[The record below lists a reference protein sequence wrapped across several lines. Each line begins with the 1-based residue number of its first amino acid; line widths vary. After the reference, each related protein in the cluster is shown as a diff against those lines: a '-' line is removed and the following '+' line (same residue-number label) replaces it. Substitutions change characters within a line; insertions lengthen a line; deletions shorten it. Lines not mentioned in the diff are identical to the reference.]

1 MKLSNKLTKS
11 HLSHQISKETG
22 FSKNLSKKLIED
34 LIEISIKG
42 IIKGSLNLKNFGHF
56 KVLHKSERIGRNPKT
71 KEIFKIN
78 ERKSISFRA
87 SQKFMKNLN
96 M

>member
-11 HLSHQISKETG
+11 HLSDQISKETG

>member
-1 MKLSNKLTKS
+1 MKQSNKLNKI

-42 IIKGSLNLKNFGHF
+42 IVNGGLNLKNFGHF
-56 KVLHKSERIGRNPKT
+56 KVLHKQERIGRNPKT
-71 KEIFKIN
+71 TKIYEKFK
-78 ERKSISFRA
+78 
-87 SQKFMKNLN
+87 
-96 M
+96 

>member
-56 KVLHKSERIGRNPKT
+56 KVLHKNERIGRNPET

-78 ERKSISFRA
+78 ERKSISFRV
-87 SQKFMKNLN
+87 SRKFMKNLN

>member
-71 KEIFKIN
+71 KEIFEISSRKSVKFIVSKNLQKKIN
-78 ERKSISFRA
+78 
-87 SQKFMKNLN
+87 L
-96 M
+96 

>member
-22 FSKNLSKKLIED
+22 FSKNLSKKLLED

-42 IIKGSLNLKNFGHF
+42 IIKGGLNLKNFGHF
-56 KVLHKSERIGRNPKT
+56 KIFLAYGRV
-71 KEIFKIN
+71 F
-78 ERKSISFRA
+78 
-87 SQKFMKNLN
+87 
-96 M
+96 